1 MKNFLTLTSL
11 SALALVAS
19 AASAAT
25 YSVDY
30 TSVAPG
36 TVVTSGPD
44 LAWSLAGG
52 PGADTAPTISD
63 FGGYPYGISNSSYGG
78 SYPTAEDLIATFST
92 PMSGI
97 SFTFDSFGYNSYDY
111 AYVYSGAT
119 LVDQVFIGDSSQT
132 PYSLADSGVTSI
144 VFDNFYGAYGY
155 SWSQQVET
163 MSYSP
168 SSAPGPL
175 GIIPFAAGLIGVA
188 VRRRKTC

>member
-52 PGADTAPTISD
+52 PGAD
-63 FGGYPYGISNSSYGG
+63 ISNSSYGG